1 MHAPFGKHLTVH
13 FVVAPNPQ
21 AGRELGQTG
30 ASRLRRELEPI
41 DGAVGSLR
49 AENAFIERDLLDGHL
64 EEMRREP
71 CCLRDQVLGAQR
83 DHRARVTHR
92 PARMRAAACGDD
104 VGVAECDRD
113 LLERKPEQIGG
124 DLRETR
130 LVTLPRRLGSDDDL
144 HAFRMDDE
152 IGALLGRTGGGFHIV
167 DEAQTEQLAAAAG
180 ILSALLDARP
190 NRQACSRR
198 SMLFSYSPLS

>member
-30 ASRLRRELEPI
+30 ASRLCRKLEPI
-41 DGAVGSLR
+41 DGAVGPLR
-49 AENAFIERDLLDGHL
+49 AEDAFVERDLFDGHF
-64 EEMRREP
+64 EEMGREP
-71 CCLRDQVLGAQR
+71 CRLRDQVLGAQR

-92 PARMRAAACGDD
+92 PAGMRATTCRDD
-104 VGVAECDRD
+104 VGVAECYRD
-113 LLERKPEQIGG
+113 LLERKPEQIRG

-130 LVTLPRRLGSDDDL
+130 LVALPRRLGSDDDL

-152 IGALLGRTGGGFHIV
+152 IGALLGRTGGGFDIV

-180 ILSALLDARP
+180 ILSALLDAREIGK
-190 NRQACSRR
+190 
-198 SMLFSYSPLS
+198 L